1 MSSSPVDS
9 LGGVEDL
16 EKTERPKGIFGE
28 NPKTKLPPFSFSAS
42 LPPPSPNYS
51 LSATARPFVLVLS
64 PDDLIDAPASA
75 ADGDDSSTSEWDE
88 SGDSDSLSMII
99 AILPSDESHHDSS
112 LKRDSSL

>member
-1 MSSSPVDS
+1 MRRRTVNFILALLLIS
-9 LGGVEDL
+9 LL
-16 EKTERPKGIFGE
+16 
-28 NPKTKLPPFSFSAS
+28 A
-42 LPPPSPNYS
+42 

-112 LKRDSSL
+112 LRRDSSL